1 MMTMIENLKLL
12 KSISGVNDKLA
23 FLTSVTDVETLQ
35 VLTFLC
41 DPNAVTGLS
50 TKKLQKNVEP
60 VECKFT
66 FTELLNYLCKHNTG
80 SDKEVALVK
89 GFLKDYNEEDR
100 DVLTQV
106 IAKTW
111 TTTIGAS
118 LLNKA
123 HPGSVHVFEVQLAYE
138 YSKQIHK
145 FDDGVEFVVTQKLDG
160 FRSVVEIDNG
170 RVVSIRTRKGKLL
183 NNLNELSIKLEEALP
198 ETGHYIFDGELLMND
213 NEGRWTSGERFQQTS
228 KQVSA
233 KGQAH
238 DVAFHIFD
246 ALPYDE
252 FVKGQSIDTYNKRR
266 EFIDSI
272 DENELVKVVPVLGTC
287 TKDEISTW
295 SDFATENNWEGV
307 MLNDPNARYETKRH
321 KGLLKVKKMHTADL
335 MIVGFEEAIDGKNR
349 GGLKSLIVQLD
360 DENTVNVA
368 SGLTEEQRVDI
379 WANKDQHLGKIVE
392 VKYFEETVNQN
403 GGRSLRFPVVLRF
416 RDDKTI
422 EDINV
427 E

>member
-1 MMTMIENLKLL
+1 MIIIENLKLL

-23 FLTSVTDVETLQ
+23 FLHSVTDVETLQ

-60 VECKFT
+60 VECEFT
-66 FTELLNYLCKHNTG
+66 LVDLLQYLMKHNAG
-80 SDKEVALVK
+80 SDKEVALVR

-123 HPGSVHVFEVQLAYE
+123 HPGSVHVFDVQLAYE
-138 YSKQIHK
+138 YSEQIHK

-160 FRSVVEIDNG
+160 FRSVVEINDG
-170 RVVSIRTRKGKLL
+170 KIVAIRTRKGKLL
-183 NNLNELSIKLEEALP
+183 SNLNELSIKLEEALSQ
-198 ETGHYIFDGELLMND
+198 TGHYIFDGELLMND
-213 NEGRWTSGERFQQTS
+213 NDGRWTSGERFQQTS

-252 FVKGQSIDTYNKRR
+252 FINGKSDDKYSKRR

-272 DENELVKVVPVLGTC
+272 DDNELVKVVPVLGTC

-307 MLNDPNARYETKRH
+307 MLNDPSACYETKRH

-379 WANKDQHLGKIVE
+379 WANKDNYLGKIVE

-403 GGRSLRFPVVLRF
+403 GGRSLRFPIVLRF

>member
-35 VLTFLC
+35 VLQFLC

-66 FTELLNYLCKHNTG
+66 LVDLLRYLMKHNTG

-145 FDDGVEFVVTQKLDG
+145 FDDDVEFVVTQKLDG
-160 FRSVVEIDNG
+160 FRSVVEIKDGN
-170 RVVSIRTRKGKLL
+170 VVAIRTRKGKLL
-183 NNLNELSIKLEEALP
+183 TNLSELMIALEKALP
-198 ETGHYIFDGELLMND
+198 NEGHYIFDGELLMND
-213 NEGRWTSGERFQQTS
+213 NEGQWTSGERFQQTS

-246 ALPYDE
+246 ALPYDD
-252 FVKGQSIDTYNKRR
+252 FVNGSSIDTYNKRR
-266 EFIDSI
+266 ELLNEVR
-272 DENELVKVVPVLGTC
+272 ENELVKVVPVLGTC

-295 SDFATENNWEGV
+295 SDFATQNNWEGV

-335 MIVGFEEAIDGKNR
+335 MIIGFEEAIDGKNR

-368 SGLTEEQRVDI
+368 SGLTEEPRVDV
-379 WANKDQHLGKIVE
+379 WANKDQYLGKIVE

-416 RDDKTI
+416 RDDKTV

>member
-1 MMTMIENLKLL
+1 MIIENLKSL

-23 FLTSVTDVETLQ
+23 FLRSVTDVETLQ
-35 VLTFLC
+35 VLKFLC

-60 VECKFT
+60 IDCSFT
-66 FTELLNYLCKHNTG
+66 LVDLLEYLMIHNTG

-89 GFLKDYNEEDR
+89 GFLKNYNEGDR
-100 DVLTQV
+100 DALTQV

-111 TTTIGAS
+111 TTTIGAP

-123 HPGSVHVFEVQLAYE
+123 HPGTVHIFEVQLAYD

-145 FDDGVEFVVTQKLDG
+145 FDDSVEFVVTQKLDG
-160 FRSVVEIDNG
+160 FRCLVEIDNG
-170 RVVSIRTRKGKLL
+170 KVVAIRTRKGKLL
-183 NNLNELSIKLEEALP
+183 TNLQQLTLALEEALP
-198 ETGHYIFDGELLMND
+198 KTGHYTFDGELLIND
-213 NEGRWTSGERFQQTS
+213 NEDRWTSGERFQQTS

-233 KGQAH
+233 KEQAQ

-252 FVKGQSIDTYNKRR
+252 FVNGNSADTYTKRR
-266 EFIDSI
+266 QLINLI
-272 DENELVKVVPVLGTC
+272 NENEFVKVVPVLGTC

-295 SDFATENNWEGV
+295 SDFATQNNWEGV
-307 MLNDPNARYETKRH
+307 MLNDPNAVYETKRH

-368 SGLTEEQRVDI
+368 SGLTEEQRIDI
-379 WANKDQHLGKIVE
+379 WSNKDQYLGKIVE
-392 VKYFEETVNQN
+392 VKYFEETTNQN

>member
-1 MMTMIENLKLL
+1 MIIIENLKLL
-12 KSISGVNDKLA
+12 KSISGVNDKRA

-60 VECKFT
+60 VDCKFT
-66 FTELLNYLCKHNTG
+66 LVDLLQYLTNHNTG
-80 SDKEVALVK
+80 SDKEVAVVK

-123 HPGSVHVFEVQLAYE
+123 HPGSVHVFEVQLAYD

-145 FDDGVEFVVTQKLDG
+145 FDDDVEFVVTQKLDG
-160 FRSVVEIDNG
+160 FRSVVEINDG
-170 RVVSIRTRKGKLL
+170 KIVAIRTRKGKLL

-198 ETGHYIFDGELLMND
+198 ETCHYIFDGELLMND
-213 NEGRWTSGERFQQTS
+213 NDGRWTSGERFQQTS

-252 FVKGQSIDTYNKRR
+252 FVKGISIDTYNKRR
-266 EFIDSI
+266 KLMNEIR
-272 DENELVKVVPVLGTC
+272 ENELVKVVPVLGTC
-287 TKDEISTW
+287 TKGEISTW

-379 WANKDQHLGKIVE
+379 WSNKDQYLGKIVE
-392 VKYFEETVNQN
+392 VKYFEETVNQH

-422 EDINV
+422 EDVNV

>member
-1 MMTMIENLKLL
+1 MIIENLRRL
-12 KSISGVNDKLA
+12 KSIARVNDKLA

-66 FTELLNYLCKHNTG
+66 FVDLLHYLCKHNTG

-89 GFLKDYNEEDR
+89 GFLKKYNEEDR

-145 FDDGVEFVVTQKLDG
+145 FDDDIEFVVTQKLDG
-160 FRSVVEIDNG
+160 FRSVVEINDG
-170 RVVSIRTRKGKLL
+170 SVVAIRTRKGKLL
-183 NNLNELSIKLEEALP
+183 NNLNELMIKLEEALP
-198 ETGHYIFDGELLMND
+198 NEGHYIFDGELLMND
-213 NEGRWTSGERFQQTS
+213 DDRWTSGERFQQTS

-252 FVKGQSIDTYNKRR
+252 FVNSSSIDTYNKRR
-266 EFIDSI
+266 EFIDLI

-287 TKDEISTW
+287 TKEEISTW

-335 MIVGFEEAIDGKNR
+335 IIVGFEEAIDGKNR

-360 DENTVNVA
+360 NENTVNVA
-368 SGLTEEQRVDI
+368 SGLTEEQRIDI
-379 WANKDQHLGKIVE
+379 WSNKDQYLGKVVE

>member
-1 MMTMIENLKLL
+1 MIINNLRRL

-23 FLTSVTDVETLQ
+23 FLTSVTDVDTLQ
-35 VLTFLC
+35 VLQFLC

-50 TKKLQKNVEP
+50 TKKLQKNVES

-66 FTELLNYLCKHNTG
+66 FADLLHYLCKHNTG

-89 GFLKDYNEEDR
+89 GFLKNYNEEDR

-145 FDDGVEFVVTQKLDG
+145 FDDDVEFVVTQKLDG
-160 FRSVVEIDNG
+160 FRSVVEINNG
-170 RVVSIRTRKGKLL
+170 KIIAIRTRKGKLL
-183 NNLNELSIKLEEALP
+183 TNLNELTIALEEALP
-198 ETGHYIFDGELLMND
+198 ETGHYIFDGELLMNG

-238 DVAFHIFD
+238 NIAFHIFD

-252 FVKGQSIDTYNKRR
+252 FVNGSSIDTYNKRR
-266 EFIDSI
+266 ELLNVVR
-272 DENELVKVVPVLGTC
+272 ENELVKVVPVLGTC
-287 TKDEISTW
+287 TKGEISTW
-295 SDFATENNWEGV
+295 SDVATQNNWEGI
-307 MLNDPNARYETKRH
+307 MLNDTNARYETKRH

-368 SGLTEEQRVDI
+368 SGLTEEQRIDI
-379 WANKDQHLGKIVE
+379 WSNKDQYLGKIVE

-416 RDDKTI
+416 RDDKTV

>member
-1 MMTMIENLKLL
+1 MIIENLRRL
-12 KSISGVNDKLA
+12 KSISGVNDKLE
-23 FLTSVTDVETLQ
+23 FLRSVTDVETLQ
-35 VLTFLC
+35 VLKFLC
-41 DPNAVTGLS
+41 DSNAVTGLS
-50 TKKLQKNVEP
+50 TKKLQKRIEP
-60 VECKFT
+60 IECTFT
-66 FTELLNYLCKHNTG
+66 FVELLNYLMKHNTG

-89 GFLKDYNEEDR
+89 GFLKNYNEDDR

-111 TTTIGAS
+111 TTTIGAP

-123 HPGSVHVFEVQLAYE
+123 HPGTVHIFEVQLAYE

-145 FDDGVEFVVTQKLDG
+145 FDDDVEFVVTQKLDG
-160 FRSVVEIDNG
+160 FRSLVEINDG

-183 NNLNELSIKLEEALP
+183 TNLNELTKALEEALP
-198 ETGHYIFDGELLMND
+198 QTGHYMFDGELLIND
-213 NEGRWTSGERFQQTS
+213 DESKWTSGERFQQTS

-233 KGQAH
+233 KEQAR

-246 ALPYDE
+246 ALPYSE
-252 FVKGQSIDTYNKRR
+252 FIKGQSIDTYNKRR
-266 EFIDSI
+266 ELINEVR
-272 DENELVKVVPVLGTC
+272 ENELVKVVPVLGTC

-295 SDFATENNWEGV
+295 SDFATEHNWEGV
-307 MLNDPNARYETKRH
+307 MLNDPNAHYETKRH

-368 SGLTEEQRVDI
+368 SGLTEEQRIDI
-379 WANKDQHLGKIVE
+379 WANKDQYLGKIVE

-422 EDINV
+422 EDINI

>member
-1 MMTMIENLKLL
+1 MMIIIENLKLL

-23 FLTSVTDVETLQ
+23 FLNSVTDVETLQ

-66 FTELLNYLCKHNTG
+66 LVDLLQYLTNHNTG

-145 FDDGVEFVVTQKLDG
+145 FDDSVEFVVTQKLDG
-160 FRSVVEIDNG
+160 FRSVVEINDG
-170 RVVSIRTRKGKLL
+170 KIVVIRTRKGKLL

-198 ETGHYIFDGELLMND
+198 NEGHYIFDGELLMND

-233 KGQAH
+233 KEQAR
-238 DVAFHIFD
+238 DIAFHIFD

-252 FVKGQSIDTYNKRR
+252 FINGKSVDTYNKRR

-287 TKDEISTW
+287 TKSEISTW

-368 SGLTEEQRVDI
+368 SGLTEERRIDI
-379 WANKDQHLGKIVE
+379 WQHQEDYLGKIIE

>member
-1 MMTMIENLKLL
+1 MMTIIENLKLL
-12 KSISGVNDKLA
+12 KATPGVNDKLV

-66 FTELLNYLCKHNTG
+66 LVDLLTYLCKHNTG
-80 SDKEVALVK
+80 SDREVALVK

-145 FDDGVEFVVTQKLDG
+145 FDDDVEFVVTQKLDG
-160 FRSVVEIDNG
+160 FRSVVEINDG
-170 RVVSIRTRKGKLL
+170 KIVAIRTRKGKLL

-252 FVKGQSIDTYNKRR
+252 FIKGKSVDTYNKRR

-287 TKDEISTW
+287 TKSEISTW

-307 MLNDPNARYETKRH
+307 MLNDPNACYETKRH

-335 MIVGFEEAIDGKNR
+335 TIVGFEEAIDGKNR

-379 WANKDQHLGKIVE
+379 WANKDQYLGKIVE
-392 VKYFEETVNQN
+392 VKYFEETVNQT

-416 RDDKTI
+416 RDDKTV